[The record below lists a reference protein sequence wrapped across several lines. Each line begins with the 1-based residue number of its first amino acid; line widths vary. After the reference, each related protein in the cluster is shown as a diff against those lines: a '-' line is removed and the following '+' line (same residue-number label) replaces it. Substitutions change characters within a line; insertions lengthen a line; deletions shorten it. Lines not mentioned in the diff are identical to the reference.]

1 MAALRFHVRLMLM
14 RSIRLGAVLALGVTA
29 LAPAQAAGP
38 DWAKGLFT
46 EQGHDFGPVPRGA
59 VVRHNFVIQN
69 RTNEL
74 INIVDVRASCGC
86 TTGRALVQ
94 TLQPGQSGVVEAQM
108 DTRNFV
114 GNKATTLTVT
124 LITSSGRQS
133 EVKLGVRSMI
143 LSDIVLNPGVVDF
156 GVVTRGQA
164 VQQVI
169 TIDRAGAPAWRA
181 DRMMASRQLG
191 AAISAELV
199 ETGRSPQGVGYRL
212 TVALRPDA
220 PPGLY
225 REEIRILTNDRESP
239 TLPVLV
245 TAEIRGE
252 LSASP
257 ALLTMG
263 RISSAQP
270 VQGRYLIRGV
280 KPFAIAGIE
289 GQGDGFELTA
299 AEPNARKTLHVVTLT
314 YHPEKGTSRGD
325 LRKTFRVLTDLPGE
339 PALELNAAVQVD

>member
-1 MAALRFHVRLMLM
+1 MAARGVLSKWFAMVALSTLV
-14 RSIRLGAVLALGVTA
+14 LGAPPTMAR
-29 LAPAQAAGP
+29 AA

-86 TTGRALVQ
+86 TTGRALVGA
-94 TLQPGQSGVVEAQM
+94 LQPGQSGVVEAQM

-114 GNKATTLTVT
+114 GNKATTLTVSLVT
-124 LITSSGRQS
+124 ASGRQS

-156 GVVTRGQA
+156 GVVTRGQSP
-164 VQQVI
+164 QRVI
-169 TIDRAGAPAWRA
+169 TIDRAGAPNWRA
-181 DRMMASRQLG
+181 DRMMATKRLG
-191 AAISAELV
+191 GMVAAELV
-199 ETGRSPQGVGYRL
+199 ETARSPQGVSYRL
-212 TVALRPDA
+212 TVNLRPDA
-220 PPGLY
+220 PAGSY

-239 TLPVLV
+239 VVPVLI

-257 ALLTMG
+257 ALLTLG

-270 VQGRYLIRGV
+270 VQGRFLIRGV
-280 KPFAIAGIE
+280 KPFAITGIE
-289 GQGDGFELTA
+289 GTGDGFELAA
-299 AEPNARKTLHVVTLT
+299 AEPNARKALHVVTLT
-314 YHPEKGTSRGD
+314 YHPEKGTTRGD

-339 PALELNAAVQVD
+339 PGLELNATVQVDP